1 MADLNA
7 LIAQGAQFRVP
18 PPVDPMGNMP
28 QLMQM
33 RAAQNQNALAQYQLS
48 SAQREDAATNALNT
62 AYQNAY
68 DPATGKIDSARLRQ
82 SLASSGAGSKIP
94 GVEKGLMELEKARM
108 EQQKLQGD
116 INLQPIT
123 RSAAEVKLLDDKLKQ
138 SRGFL
143 DTLDPAAPD
152 AGARYLAWHE
162 ANHADPIIGPALAAR
177 GANADQSRAAIQQA
191 IDQGPQALANLI
203 NQSKLGAEKFME
215 MNKPTVTSQNLGGQ
229 LRMVSTPGLG
239 GAATVVPGST
249 VATTITPGQLAAN
262 QIAQGQLAVSQG
274 NLAVNQGNLGVNR
287 AGLGIRAIAADPYN
301 ISGVQAAFPIP
312 GAAPAGTPSPTE
324 KQPSGAPVLQN
335 PMAAMK
341 AGLTGEDFLTHLPKH
356 VAAQVRAIGEGRES
370 SPAARSLTT
379 PAGRQLMDLV
389 NTAYPGYDA
398 KQYGVMSAA
407 EKEFTSR
414 KKGDTTRALNVAV
427 DHLGTLQQVSNALEN
442 QDTRLFNQ
450 AGNFIALQT
459 GHPAPTDFAAVKRI
473 VADEITKAVLGSAG
487 ALGDR
492 TAVDSALN
500 AANSP
505 AQLKQV
511 IDRYK
516 QLMGG
521 QLNGL
526 EQQYTASTGKKD
538 FRDRFLTPAT
548 RAALGTAAPPTAVA
562 APPGID
568 ALLEKYK

>member
-1 MADLNA
+1 MAGEINFGILDPKLGASFATGYNEAEDRRNELAARVQQRA
-7 LIAQGAQFRVP
+7 LGEQ
-18 PPVDPMGNMP
+18 
-28 QLMQM
+28 QLQHAMS
-33 RAAQNQNALAQYQLS
+33 QNELSKYTLS
-48 SAQREDAATNALNT
+48 SAKRSDAQQEALN
-62 AYQNAY
+62 AYVNDPKFNPN
-68 DPATGKIDSARLRQ
+68 DPAQLQRLMGF
-82 SLASSGAGSKIP
+82 GAP
-94 GVEKGLMELEKARM
+94 GQAMLKAVMDRT
-108 EQQKLQGD
+108 KTQGD
-116 INLQPIT
+116 ITKTQGDITKQNLD
-123 RSAAEVKLLDDKLKQ
+123 AAKFKHDAL
-138 SRGFL
+138 
-143 DTLDPAAPD
+143 
-152 AGARYLAWHE
+152 AGALGPLA
-162 ANHADPIIGPALAAR
+162 
-177 GANADQSRAAIQQA
+177 AAIQAGKPVTHNDVFGAAQQLLGSNVISQKDLA
-191 IDQGPQALANLI
+191 SIPMRSEDLPQYIMGLVASNDNSRNALKMYMPEAMIAGGTLI
-203 NQSKLGAEKFME
+203 NKNPMA
-215 MNKPTVTSQNLGGQ
+215 PGGIGS
-229 LRMVSTPGLG
+229 RIADVSMT
-239 GAATVVPGST
+239 A
-249 VATTITPGQLAAN
+249 GQKAAN
-262 QIAQGQLAVSQG
+262 EIAQGQLAVSQG

-341 AGLTGEDFLTHLPKH
+341 AGLTGEDFLTHLPKQ

-370 SPAARSLTT
+370 SPVARSLTT

-398 KQYGVMSAA
+398 KQYGVMNTA
-407 EKEFTSR
+407 EKAFTSG

-427 DHLGTLQQVSNALEN
+427 DHLGTLQQVSDALEN
-442 QDTRLFNQ
+442 RDTRLFNQ

-473 VADEITKAVLGSAG
+473 VADEVTKAVLGGAG

-492 TAVDSALN
+492 KAIDDTIN

-505 AQLKQV
+505 AQLKQA

-538 FRDRFLTPAT
+538 FRDRFFTPAT
-548 RAALGTAAPPTAVA
+548 RTALGATAPPTAVA

>member
-1 MADLNA
+1 
-7 LIAQGAQFRVP
+7 
-18 PPVDPMGNMP
+18 MP

-48 SAQREDAATNALNT
+48 SAQREDASTNALNT

-68 DPATGKIDSARLRQ
+68 DPATGKIDSARLLQ

-94 GVEKGLMELEKARM
+94 VV
-108 EQQKLQGD
+108 QKSLTDAEIAQLQRQELQGKV
-116 INLQPIT
+116 NLQPIT
-123 RSAAEVKLLDDKLKQ
+123 KSAAEVKLLDDRLKQ

-143 DTLDPAAPD
+143 DNLDPFAPD
-152 AGARYLAWHE
+152 AGARYLAWHD

-177 GANADQSRAAIQQA
+177 GVTPDQSRAAIQQA
-191 IDQGPQALANLI
+191 ISRGPQALADQI
-203 NQSKLGAEKFME
+203 NQSKLGAEKFIE
-215 MNKPTVTSQNLGGQ
+215 LNKPTVTSQNLGGQ

-239 GAATVVPGST
+239 GAATEVPGSAI
-249 VATTITPGQLAAN
+249 ATTMTPGQIAAN

-312 GAAPAGTPSPTE
+312 GAAPGGIPSPTE

-335 PMAAMK
+335 PAAAMK
-341 AGLTGEDFLTHLPKH
+341 AGLTGEDFLTHLPKQ
-356 VAAQVRAIGEGRES
+356 VAAQVRAIGRYDQP

-379 PAGRQLMDLV
+379 TAGRQLMDFV
-389 NTAYPGYDA
+389 NTAYPAYDA
-398 KQYGVMSAA
+398 KQYGVISAA

-427 DHLGTLQQVSNALEN
+427 DHLGTLQQVSDALEN
-442 QDTRLFNQ
+442 QDARLFNQ

-459 GHPAPTDFAAVKRI
+459 GQPAPTDFAAVKRI
-473 VADEITKAVLGSAG
+473 VADELTKAVLGSAG

-505 AQLKQV
+505 AQMKQV

-548 RAALGTAAPPTAVA
+548 RAALGAAAPASA
-562 APPGID
+562 APAAAAASAAKPSLNEIFR
-568 ALLEKYK
+568 